1 VSFRVETRYTR
12 TARLDWT
19 DVVTCPHCGAKW
31 KGGVVSRGSGSD
43 QTWHG
48 MGAESA
54 YENAGIDAFSRAV
67 DAGKAA
73 LLRARCPRCHK
84 RGGGV
89 VSLAIKV
96 VLLYGFLAALFIW
109 VSREMGHGGMWNG
122 GSSAALPPV
131 LIALALV
138 MVPLTVSG
146 VLRSVDRRVRAEP
159 IEELRSQPAFP
170 PAPEPRQRQ
179 ALPGARMP
187 VNAARPA
194 RANAAA
200 PAPDPAPR
208 APADPDGLELDL
220 DRSWNKKG

>member
-1 VSFRVETRYTR
+1 VSFRIETRYTR
-12 TARLDWT
+12 TAQLDWT
-19 DVVTCPHCGAKW
+19 EVVTCPHCGAKW
-31 KGGVVSRGSGSD
+31 KGGVISRGRGSD

-54 YENAGIDAFSRAV
+54 IENAGIDAFSRAV

-89 VSLAIKV
+89 VSLAIKTA
-96 VLLYGFLAALFIW
+96 LLYGFLAALFIW
-109 VSREMGHGGMWNG
+109 VAREMGHGGMWSG
-122 GSSAALPPV
+122 GSSPALPPI

-146 VLRSVDRRVRAEP
+146 VLRSVDQRVRFEP
-159 IEELRSQPAFP
+159 LEQLRPQPAAPP
-170 PAPEPRQRQ
+170 PAPPPRPRQ
-179 ALPGARMP
+179 A
-187 VNAARPA
+187 
-194 RANAAA
+194 
-200 PAPDPAPR
+200 PAPR
-208 APADPDGLELDL
+208 APAAPAAPADPADPDGLELDL